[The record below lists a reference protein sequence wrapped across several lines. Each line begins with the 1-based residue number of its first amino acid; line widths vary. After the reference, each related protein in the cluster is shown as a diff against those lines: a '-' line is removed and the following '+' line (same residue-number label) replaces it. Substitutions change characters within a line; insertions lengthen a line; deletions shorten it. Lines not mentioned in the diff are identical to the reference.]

1 MFIISCLLCIIIFFV
16 RQSRKK
22 VVHAPNKMA
31 TEMSSDIKM
40 NTNPSYESNKLEQNQ
55 EDEYDYVVQDHP
67 NNKQGTI
74 KMDTNPS
81 YKAVQCA
88 NNDIAIQEN
97 PSYGTGQGTH
107 DTTELDC
114 NVAIQENPSYC
125 FNLLDTKKALES
137 ENYIDV
143 YSPQGTD
150 HVKVIKEEKA
160 LYNEID
166 DITINPNPSY
176 DSVLGGIELED
187 NPSYSYGI
195 K

>member
-1 MFIISCLLCIIIFFV
+1 MFIISCLLCVIICFV
-16 RQSRKK
+16 RQSRKDL
-22 VVHAPNKMA
+22 VHAPNKMA
-31 TEMSSDIKM
+31 IEMSSDIKM
-40 NTNPSYESNKLEQNQ
+40 NTNSSYESNKQEQNQ
-55 EDEYDYVVQDHP
+55 EDEYDYVSQDHL
-67 NNKQGTI
+67 NNKQGII

-97 PSYGTGQGTH
+97 PSYGTVQGTH

-125 FNLLDTKKALES
+125 FNLLDTKKALEDK
-137 ENYIDV
+137 NKDG
-143 YSPQGTD
+143 YSSQEAD

-166 DITINPNPSY
+166 NITINPNPCY